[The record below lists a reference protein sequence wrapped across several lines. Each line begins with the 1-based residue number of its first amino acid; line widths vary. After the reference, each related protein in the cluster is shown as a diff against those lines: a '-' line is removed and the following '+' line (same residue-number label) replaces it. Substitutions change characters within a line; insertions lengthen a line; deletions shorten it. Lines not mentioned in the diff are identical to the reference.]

1 MEFLLSREV
10 VELAAAEYNIPVRA
24 DVEPKPGISKL
35 GTLKGLNKS
44 PEELSE
50 KLPELIE
57 KWRDT
62 FGV

>member
-1 MEFLLSREV
+1 V
-10 VELAAAEYNIPVRA
+10 TPA
-24 DVEPKPGISKL
+24 PGIHAL
-35 GTLKGLNKS
+35 GTLKGISKS
-44 PEELSE
+44 PQEMHE